1 MSRKT
6 SVKIPNRKYIINT
19 IEGLLVRKIQNGTV
33 QDIGQE
39 IQFLSGAMQS
49 IQAIL
54 SNDDDD
60 SLNAIIPPRW
70 WFNAIR
76 SESLYCQRLKAGSI
90 KGSPLQADYGCNC
103 DVCYSKYT
111 RECKECGYNELNPDW
126 NDLCN
131 DCNEWNGWIDPK
143 HGDTSDE

>member
-1 MSRKT
+1 MSIKT
-6 SVKIPNRKYIINT
+6 SVEIPSRKNIINS

-33 QDIGQE
+33 ENIGQE

-54 SNDDDD
+54 SNDDED

-76 SESLYCQRLKAGSI
+76 SESLYCQRLESGSI
-90 KGSPLQADYGCNC
+90 KGSTLQADYGCNC
-103 DVCYSKYT
+103 DKCYSKYT

-126 NDLCN
+126 DKICN
-131 DCNEWNGWIDPK
+131 DCNGSLPVEVDILTG
-143 HGDTSDE
+143 